1 MDKYE
6 LMQNSI
12 EKNIQELCELL
23 VDKGI
28 TDAYML
34 MEILEKIDK
43 IEEFLKNKRKD
54 IYSSNLRSETR
65 YETIMLIQDILS
77 IIDGSDE

>member
-12 EKNIQELCELL
+12 EKNIQELSELL

-28 TDAYML
+28 TDVYML
-34 MEILEKIDK
+34 MEIFGKITIQFKEEK
-43 IEEFLKNKRKD
+43 
-54 IYSSNLRSETR
+54 
-65 YETIMLIQDILS
+65 
-77 IIDGSDE
+77 

>member
-12 EKNIQELCELL
+12 EKNIQELSELL

-28 TDAYML
+28 TDVYML
-34 MEILEKIDK
+34 MEILEKITIQFKEDK
-43 IEEFLKNKRKD
+43 
-54 IYSSNLRSETR
+54 
-65 YETIMLIQDILS
+65 
-77 IIDGSDE
+77 

>member
-12 EKNIQELCELL
+12 EKNIQELSELL

-28 TDAYML
+28 TDVYML
-34 MEILEKIDK
+34 MEILEKIK
-43 IEEFLKNKRKD
+43 IQFKEGK
-54 IYSSNLRSETR
+54 
-65 YETIMLIQDILS
+65 
-77 IIDGSDE
+77 

>member
-12 EKNIQELCELL
+12 EKNIQELSELL

-28 TDAYML
+28 TDVYML
-34 MEILEKIDK
+34 MEILEKITIQFK
-43 IEEFLKNKRKD
+43 EE
-54 IYSSNLRSETR
+54 
-65 YETIMLIQDILS
+65 
-77 IIDGSDE
+77 

>member
-12 EKNIQELCELL
+12 EKNIQELSELL

-28 TDAYML
+28 TDVYML
-34 MEILEKIDK
+34 MEILGKITIQFKEEK
-43 IEEFLKNKRKD
+43 
-54 IYSSNLRSETR
+54 
-65 YETIMLIQDILS
+65 
-77 IIDGSDE
+77 

>member
-28 TDAYML
+28 TDVYML
-34 MEILEKIDK
+34 MEILEKIK
-43 IEEFLKNKRKD
+43 IQFKEGK
-54 IYSSNLRSETR
+54 
-65 YETIMLIQDILS
+65 
-77 IIDGSDE
+77 

>member
-12 EKNIQELCELL
+12 EKNIQELSELL

-34 MEILEKIDK
+34 MEILEKI
-43 IEEFLKNKRKD
+43 N
-54 IYSSNLRSETR
+54 
-65 YETIMLIQDILS
+65 IQFKE
-77 IIDGSDE
+77 GK

>member
-12 EKNIQELCELL
+12 EKNIQELSELL

-28 TDAYML
+28 TDVYML
-34 MEILEKIDK
+34 MEILEK
-43 IEEFLKNKRKD
+43 
-54 IYSSNLRSETR
+54 
-65 YETIMLIQDILS
+65 TIIQFKE
-77 IIDGSDE
+77 GN